1 MAPLP
6 QEKYPERWLPK
17 FGYMPYIVVW
27 AAAPLVGMG
36 RDFIE
41 CAQTGC
47 LTYNLTVLRLRPAR
61 FPMRALSSGNDLP

>member
-1 MAPLP
+1 MRRIETLASSRMAPLL
-6 QEKYPERWLPK
+6 QEKYPDRWLPK

-36 RDFIE
+36 RDFIQ

-47 LTYNLTVLRLRPAR
+47 LT
-61 FPMRALSSGNDLP
+61 